1 MLNIT
6 MTKRGIGTVNFT
18 QSSEGGM
25 VVVTLIGNI
34 SFETTPDGANEL
46 YTQYRHNGFTVK
58 PQKEKKVYAP
68 KEPKAEKPKSKRFI
82 YCKESRQIWAKEY
95 SRRIAE
101 GRVKISSLK
110 GNAYWEARHELE
122 TTVKAEMKVWE
133 ASKADEVNEMLQ
145 KHFAERDAQ

>member
-1 MLNIT
+1 MFIT
-6 MTKRGIGTVNFT
+6 MTKKGVGSVNFT
-18 QSSEGGM
+18 QSSEGEG
-25 VVVTLIGNI
+25 VIVTMPHGIVLTV
-34 SFETTPDGANEL
+34 SPSEANSI
-46 YTQYRHNGFTVK
+46 YKQYQDNGFTVK
-58 PQKEKKVYAP
+58 PQKERKVSAP
-68 KEPKAEKPKSKRFI
+68 SEPNAEKPKSKRFI